1 MFHNAYF
8 IFVEKNYRL
17 FTLAVKY
24 EILRRL
30 IENLV
35 AYTCFVHTL
44 FYLEERVSFGLKLR
58 CITLVKSKIGLLREI
73 KRINFCERNK
83 TPKRD

>member
-17 FTLAVKY
+17 FTLAVG
-24 EILRRL
+24 
-30 IENLV
+30 NLV

-58 CITLVKSKIGLLREI
+58 FITLVKSKIGLLREI
-73 KRINFCERNK
+73 TRINICERNK